1 MTPTPADLLDILT
14 RHVDLGHAQR
24 DACFLRQVRL
34 ALSGAGAPL
43 PQAASHAVSTLAALA
58 SFYRYT
64 RNEDI
69 SLPDLRRIRA
79 EAVLDLAGP
88 GADVL
93 IVHDVSQLD
102 YSTHNSKE
110 DRRLIG
116 DHGGKGY
123 EYVSCAAIDPR
134 AGSFLGILHD
144 TLVHADGPDDRDVM
158 DYNYEPLF
166 ARFSCSEKKR
176 LRENHRHQMAV
187 HIRGLAPLLAGRN
200 AIHVGDREFDDLFL
214 FHGSEK
220 VQAKYVIRTQ
230 GNRNVQVPQ
239 YVWLP
244 KEALAPKQAGH
255 ACPDGWVYANLRR
268 LVDAVPLQ
276 PYKSLPL
283 DAKGRVAYGSA
294 VARVAHLSTGAC
306 RVRLYRQAKRN
317 KRYFRVPE
325 AIELN
330 LVVIR
335 ETEPPAGVPPL
346 GWTLFTNLPVDTP
359 EDLAWVGHVYELRWG
374 IEEFH
379 RLLKSGYDIEA
390 ERLDNAE
397 KIAKSLVLQTLAAM
411 AMVNLKREVGLPPE
425 GRLSEPDY
433 RRVKAAVRELNNPT
447 IPLALRLFAL
457 VVQLGGWLGRRRD
470 PIGPTVF
477 MRGLRQVL
485 TMLDALPRYG
495 PLLDEVR
502 SNPDVVRRLFSVE

>member
-1 MTPTPADLLDILT
+1 MNPTPADLLDLLG
-14 RHVDLGHAQR
+14 RHVELGHAQR

-43 PQAASHAVSTLAALA
+43 PQAASHSASTLAQLA
-58 SFYRYT
+58 SFYRFT

-69 SLPDLRRIRA
+69 SLPDVRRIRA
-79 EAVLDLAGP
+79 EAVLDLVAP

-144 TLVHADGPDDRDVM
+144 TLVNADGPDDRDVM
-158 DYNYEPLF
+158 DYGYEPLF
-166 ARFSCSEKKR
+166 ARFSHSERKR

-187 HIRGLAPLLAGRN
+187 HIRGLTPLLAGRN
-200 AIHVGDREFDDLFL
+200 AVHAGDREFDDLFL
-214 FHGSEK
+214 FYGTEEVH
-220 VQAKYVIRTQ
+220 ANYVIRTQ

-239 YVWLP
+239 YEWLP
-244 KEALAPKQAGH
+244 NEALTPKQAGH
-255 ACPDGWVYANLRR
+255 ACPDGWACANLRR
-268 LVDAVPLQ
+268 LVDAVPLR

-294 VARVAHLSTGAC
+294 VARVAHLSIGAC

-317 KRYFRVPE
+317 QRYFRLPR
-325 AIELN
+325 AIELT

-335 ETEPPAGVPPL
+335 ETQPPVGVSPL
-346 GWTLFTNLPVDTP
+346 CWTLFTNLPVDTP
-359 EDLAWVGHVYELRWG
+359 EELAWVGHLYELRWA

-390 ERLDNAE
+390 EPLDNAE

-425 GRLSEPDY
+425 GRLSEEDY
-433 RRVKAAVRELNNPT
+433 RRVKTAVRELNNPR

-470 PIGPTVF
+470 PIGPTVL
-477 MRGLRQVL
+477 MRGLLQVL

-495 PLLDEVR
+495 PLLDEAR
-502 SNPDVVRRLFSVE
+502 ANPDIVRRLFCV